1 MFKFIEKF
9 EHFSMAVIERLE
21 NTKISLWAWIASF
34 FAIIFMRVFLQI
46 FSENSDFFNIKN
58 FSFIFFHSISFF
70 TFTFLFLSVFLHFVT
85 GEKIEKITKLSLFAA
100 FLILLPPILDI
111 LVSDGAGVKNVY
123 SLFSQ
128 AQNLRFWEA
137 VSIAVKTSSVA
148 PFLGLYSLNPSSAS
162 INFGIRIEVLILM
175 LGMSYYVFLKTK
187 SSFKLLVGCLFFA
200 PILFLICLV
209 PYLLAKLTKINVFHN
224 VSTLSPGFSWDYIL
238 FSCYLIFILGLG
250 LIWFYR
256 YNKEKALALIKNI
269 RPFRTVQIFAVFFF
283 GLYIGGITT
292 INFKAFDYLVITTAC
307 TALISYWIAVVLFND
322 IADAKSDL
330 INSPE
335 RPLASKKLNR
345 EETQSLATIFLIIS
359 FLASF
364 AVSYVFFLLLLLRTG
379 LAYLYSGEPFRIKRI
394 TFLSTFVL
402 ALAAFTTV
410 LAGYLMVPGNLIKNF
425 PIDVFLLILIAFTLG
440 FNAKDIK
447 DYAGDRVAG
456 NYTIPVLFGL
466 EIGKKII
473 GALSFCCF
481 LLVPIMFYHNVF
493 LLWPLSLGAGL
504 ASFFLI
510 IRKKYNETP
519 LFVLYF
525 SYAIIATL
533 IIF

>member
-9 EHFSMAVIERLE
+9 KRFSMAIIDCLE
-21 NTKISLWAWIASF
+21 NKKISLWAWIASF
-34 FAIIFMRVFLQI
+34 FAIIFMRDFLQI
-46 FSENSDFFNIKN
+46 FSEQSEFFSIEK
-58 FSFIFFHSISFF
+58 FSFVFFHSISFF
-70 TFTFLFLSVFLHFVT
+70 TFTFLLLSLFLHFIT

-100 FLILLPPILDI
+100 FLLLLPPILDI
-111 LVSDGAGVKNVY
+111 LVSGGAGVKNAY

-128 AQNLRFWEA
+128 AQNLGFLEA

-175 LGMSYYVFLKTK
+175 LGMTYYIFLKTK

-200 PILFLICLV
+200 PVIFFICLV
-209 PYLLAKLTKINVFHN
+209 PYLLAKLTKTNVFHN
-224 VSTLSPGFSWDYIL
+224 VSILSPGFSWDYVL

-269 RPFRTVQIFAVFFF
+269 RPFRTVQILAVFFF
-283 GLYIGGITT
+283 GLYLGGITT
-292 INFKAFDYLVITTAC
+292 INFKAFDYLVIATAC
-307 TALISYWIAVVLFND
+307 AALISYWVAVVLFND
-322 IADAKSDL
+322 VTDTKSDS

-335 RPLASKKLNR
+335 RPLPSKKLNR

-359 FLASF
+359 YLASF
-364 AVSYVFFLLLLLRTG
+364 AVSYVLFLLLLLRTC
-379 LAYLYSGEPFRIKRI
+379 LAYLYSGEPFRLKRI

-410 LAGYLMVPGNLIKNF
+410 LGGYLMVPGNLVQNF
-425 PIDVFLLILIAFTLG
+425 PIDVFLLISIAFTLG

-447 DYAGDRVAG
+447 DYAGDKVAG
-456 NYTIPVLFGL
+456 NYTVPVLFGL
-466 EIGKKII
+466 EMGKKII
-473 GALSFCCF
+473 GALSFFCF
-481 LLVPIMFYHNVF
+481 ILVPIMFYYNVL
-493 LLWPLSLGAGL
+493 LLWPLSIGAGL

-510 IRKKYNETP
+510 IRKKYSETP
-519 LFVLYF
+519 LFMLYF
-525 SYAIIATL
+525 TYAIIATL